1 MMRRMRLF
9 TSDTS
14 PYGRKVRIVLAEKA
28 LAERV
33 EIVTQSPFDKDVSAL
48 RAVNPLGRIPALVS
62 EQGRTLYDSRVIC
75 EYLDG
80 LAANPILIPEGG
92 PSRIDTLRRQAL
104 GDGLMDAAFNL
115 VMERRRPE
123 TQRSQE
129 WSARWTD
136 AIYRAVVAMEADLNE
151 TFDLGAISFAAA
163 LGYADFRLGDLDW
176 PARAPKVAAWWDVV
190 GQRASLKSTAPA

>member
-1 MMRRMRLF
+1 MKPMKLF

-14 PYGRKVRIVLAEKA
+14 PYGRKVRIVLAEKG
-28 LAERV
+28 LTERV
-33 EIVTQSPFDKDVSAL
+33 EIVSQSPLAGEQAAL
-48 RAVNPLGRIPALVS
+48 RAVNPLGKIPALVS

-80 LAANPILIPEGG
+80 LAPSPILIPEGG
-92 PSRIDTLRRQAL
+92 PSRIDALRRQAL

-123 TQRSQE
+123 AQRSEE
-129 WSARWTD
+129 WATRWTD
-136 AIYRAVVAMEADLNE
+136 AIHRAAAAMAADVSD

-163 LGYADFRLGDLDW
+163 LGYADFRLGDLAW
-176 PARAPKVAAWWDVV
+176 GKRAPKAAAWWSVISE
-190 GQRASLKSTAPA
+190 RASVKTTAPT

>member
-1 MMRRMRLF
+1 MKLF

-28 LAERV
+28 LAARV
-33 EIVTQSPFDKDVSAL
+33 EIVTQSPFDKDVAAL
-48 RAVNPLGRIPALVS
+48 RAVNPLGKIPALIS

-80 LAANPILIPEGG
+80 LAPTPILLPEGG

-104 GDGLMDAAFNL
+104 GDGLMDAAFDL

-123 TQRSQE
+123 AQRSDE
-129 WSARWTD
+129 WATRWTD
-136 AIYRAVVAMEADLNE
+136 AIHRAVAAMAADVSDA
-151 TFDLGAISFAAA
+151 FDLGAISFAAA
-163 LGYADFRLGDLDW
+163 LGYIDFRLADLRW
-176 PARAPKVAAWWDVV
+176 EARAPDVARWWAGVKT
-190 GQRASLKSTAPA
+190 RASVVSTAPS